1 MGFVEYQD
9 KVSHHLNTYK
19 GFYLINI
26 MITYLL
32 NLFNPRDVAFNQPD
46 FHRRNRYCGS
56 HYMLG
61 YLKQNA
67 FKNNE
72 ELNDPIK
79 LLQILKK
86 YTISPSNIINKNIDD
101 YRYMTQIFWS
111 EILQEP
117 KHVLPHPHVEWKYKQ
132 PENGVDPMKEMHE
145 FLTLNWAIEMAYQK
159 SKVPREDLHQPL
171 IYDLVLKELKES
183 NEIETIKSIEKFQD
197 IIWNNVSGE
206 SGKF

>member
-1 MGFVEYQD
+1 
-9 KVSHHLNTYK
+9 
-19 GFYLINI
+19 

-32 NLFNPRDVAFNQPD
+32 NLFNPIAPTDFNRTD
-46 FHRRNRYCGS
+46 FHRKDRYCGS

-61 YLKQNA
+61 YLKKNA
-67 FKNNE
+67 FKNE
-72 ELNDPIK
+72 EFHDAKK
-79 LLQILKK
+79 LIHILKK
-86 YTISPSNIINKNIDD
+86 YSISPTNIQNKNIDD

-117 KHVLPHPHVEWKYKQ
+117 KHVLPHPHVEWKVKE
-132 PENGVDPMKEMHE
+132 PESGIDPIKEMKE

-159 SKVPREDLHQPL
+159 SKVPIKDLHHPI

-183 NEIETIKSIEKFQD
+183 NEVETIKSIKIFQD
-197 IIWNNVSGE
+197 IIWDNVSGE